1 MPRSKVQTNIQGTKE
16 FAMKSILITLL
27 ILPAM
32 SFAQMTAKDGQKK
45 LVDNVENS
53 KANIAEYEKNL
64 KIVEDNIVEVNKSM
78 TQVSDQA
85 KQVKNTIAENNKSI
99 LALEKRDKE
108 INASVLKEK
117 NESAADQAKIVEL
130 EKLITALKSNIE
142 KRQKNVEMYAE
153 QQKII
158 SEDLKTWKARGEELN
173 KQNASVNDRMNK
185 VKKEQAEWSGKKRGY
200 EGEISRWKKEL
211 DKHEKALKDFNTL
224 SSVKD

>member
-1 MPRSKVQTNIQGTKE
+1 
-16 FAMKSILITLL
+16 MKSILFTLL
-27 ILPAM
+27 LLPVV
-32 SFAQMTAKDGQKK
+32 SFAQLTAKDGQKK
-45 LVDNVENS
+45 LVENVENS

-64 KIVEDNIVEVNKSM
+64 QVVEGNIVEVNKSM
-78 TQVSDQA
+78 TQVNDQA
-85 KQVKNTIAENNKSI
+85 KQVKSTIADNNKNI

-117 NESAADQAKIVEL
+117 NESTADQAKIAEL
-130 EKLITALKSNIE
+130 EKLINALKSNIE

-173 KQNASVNDRMNK
+173 KQNASVNDRLNK
-185 VKKEQAEWSGKKRGY
+185 VKKEQTEWAGKKRGY